1 MKLDEVLKSEGLT
14 CAIPYANISGV
25 LKAISESMV
34 DGKERAIT
42 FCGNGQE
49 LSFPQAVGW
58 EFAIAPEEC
67 PPGKETL
74 GDFHTHI
81 PGEEV
86 EHLPPKH
93 SVYDLE
99 DDLRKRRKVSCVGGP
114 QLVLEDSG
122 VFWQRN
128 IVCHRLNIDHPEY
141 RDFRERFLPVSS
153 AAGDYYDML
162 QAEMELEDRDPTPEE
177 RTKWREHENRVN
189 TLIEEAKSKG
199 IIKSCAP
206 FSMPDV
212 EGVLTEQRAEII
224 KPPVP
229 VPRVKTE
236 QLVFAGSAFTR
247 YTDLDT
253 GQERIE
259 RMY

>member
-1 MKLDEVLKSEGLT
+1 MKLDEVLRSEGLT

-25 LKAISESMV
+25 LKAISESMA

-42 FCGNGQE
+42 FCGDDQE

-58 EFAIAPEEC
+58 EFATAPEEC

-81 PGEEV
+81 PEEEV
-86 EHLPPKH
+86 EHLPPRY

-114 QLVLEDSG
+114 QLVLEDRR

-128 IVCHRLNIDHPEY
+128 IVCHRFDTEHPEY
-141 RDFRERFLPVSS
+141 EDFRERFLPAASE
-153 AAGDYYDML
+153 AGDYYDWL
-162 QAEMELEDRDPTPEE
+162 STELDLEDREATPEE
-177 RTKWREHENRVN
+177 RAEYKEHENKVN
-189 TLIEEAKSKG
+189 ALIEEAKSKG

-206 FSMPDV
+206 FSIPDV
-212 EGVLTEQRAEII
+212 EGVLTEQRPEVV
-224 KPPVP
+224 PVP

-247 YTDLDT
+247 YTNLDT
-253 GQERIE
+253 GEVRIE